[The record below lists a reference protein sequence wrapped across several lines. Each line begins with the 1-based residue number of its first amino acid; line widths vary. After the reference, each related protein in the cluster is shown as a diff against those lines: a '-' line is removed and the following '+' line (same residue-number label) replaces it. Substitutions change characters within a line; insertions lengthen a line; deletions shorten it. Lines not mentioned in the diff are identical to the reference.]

1 MPEIRIGAHSFH
13 ANAVTPLSDDEWRV
27 AHTAV
32 RTGHEDHLFFRVGD
46 QIYDATFDRAT
57 KLNRAIHEA
66 IAAGGLSLA
75 YGGQAAEFLMAEQ
88 AKWGKV
94 IKAATVKPD

>member
-1 MPEIRIGAHSFH
+1 MPEIRIGAHSLT
-13 ANAVTPLSDDEWRV
+13 ASAVTPLSEDEWRV
-27 AHTAV
+27 AHSAV

-46 QIYDATFDRAT
+46 QIFDATFDRAT

-75 YGGQAAEFLMAEQ
+75 YGGQAAEFLMAEDVES
-88 AKWGKV
+88 ASL
-94 IKAATVKPD
+94 IHKPAQP